1 MWILRESGFCRGA
14 DFAINLAMSLSELTL
29 CPAAPGRHDHSTRKF
44 QLVDFAA
51 HYQKGFRNHIVAIRD
66 LAGLVESFKRFGC
79 YATYFCFTDEL
90 LTYMS
95 AQGGAPSVSGYEGKA
110 WAPYLP
116 IDLDHPELTPALDA
130 ARRLSDWFFET
141 WQVDAAALQIYFSGA
156 KGFHLMLDSRVF
168 GRVASS
174 RSLPMIFDSL
184 RRHLAQELPE
194 PLRATIDLTIKDRM
208 RLLRLP
214 NTIHEKSQLYKII
227 LSADELRNCDAGQI
241 RELAKQPRPLALT
254 DQTGLFSSVDVIAN
268 RAAAQLFQRVQ
279 RQLKQLTR
287 KPFAYRFHRPDDLT
301 QIQFP
306 CAGAQAI
313 WQSHIEPGSRNNCA
327 IRLASELRLLGLSA
341 EEANDRLR
349 QWKDHN
355 AIEIADEELI
365 RVVRSAYQHR
375 FPYRYGCHDEILKKF
390 CPLPDD
396 QACRRFA
403 QSRAVSRRRM
413 GES

>member
-1 MWILRESGFCRGA
+1 
-14 DFAINLAMSLSELTL
+14 MSLSELTL
-29 CPAAPGRHDHSTRKF
+29 CPAAPGRHDHSARKF

-51 HYQKGFRNHIVAIRD
+51 HYQRGFRNHIVAIRD
-66 LAGLVESFKRFGC
+66 LAGLVESFKSFGC

-95 AQGGAPSVSGYEGKA
+95 AQDGSPSVSGYQGKT
-110 WAPYLP
+110 WAPFLP

-130 ARRLSDWFFET
+130 ARRLIDLFFET
-141 WQVDAAALQIYFSGA
+141 WKVDPAALQIYFSGA
-156 KGFHLMLDSRVF
+156 KGFHLMLDSRLF
-168 GRVASS
+168 GRVAPS
-174 RSLPMIFDSL
+174 RHLPMIFDSL

-194 PLRATIDLTIKDRM
+194 PLRGTIDLTIKDRM

-214 NTIHEKSQLYKII
+214 NTIHEKSRLYKII
-227 LSADELRNCDAGQI
+227 LSADELRSRNAAQI
-241 RELAKQPRPLALT
+241 RELAEQARPLTLT
-254 DQTGLFSSVDVIAN
+254 DETGLLSRVDVKAN
-268 RAAAQLFQRVQ
+268 AAAAGLFQRVK

-287 KPFAYRFHRPDDLT
+287 EPFAYRFHRPDDLT

-313 WQSHIEPGSRNNCA
+313 WQSHIEPGYRNNCA

-341 EEANDRLR
+341 EEANDQLR
-349 QWKDHN
+349 QWKNHN
-355 AIEIADEELI
+355 EIEITDEELS

-375 FPYRYGCHDEILKKF
+375 FPYRYGCHDEILRKF
-390 CPLPDD
+390 CPLGNNE
-396 QACRRFA
+396 ACQRFA
-403 QSRAVSRRRM
+403 QSRAVLRRRM